1 VKDYTAYIRNAASNR
16 QMQHIDKEL
25 DHCHKELR
33 TLLQTDEDPPI
44 TLKDQEFPLHIS
56 AEECSADVLR
66 LYGQSALMPTVR
78 VYSDYAIL
86 KFIETRAE
94 YRCEG
99 AVNRAVLDNRSI
111 LWNVSYNPPADDL
124 PTSVTLSGY
133 TNRRT
138 PMWKN
143 GGFVDDPRFP
153 RNCSFMR
160 CFNKIQ

>member
-1 VKDYTAYIRNAASNR
+1 
-16 QMQHIDKEL
+16 MQHIDKEL

-33 TLLQTDEDPPI
+33 TLLQSSEGPPI
-44 TLKDQEFPLHIS
+44 TLKDQEFQLHI
-56 AEECSADVLR
+56 AVEECSADIFR
-66 LYGQSALMPTVR
+66 LYGNSASMPIVR

-86 KFIETRAE
+86 RFKETGAE

-99 AVNRAVLDNRSI
+99 AVDAVDRAVLDSGSI
-111 LWNVSYNPPADDL
+111 WWNVSYNPPADDL
-124 PTSVTLSGY
+124 PASVTLSGY

-138 PMWKN
+138 PMWQN

-153 RNCSFMR
+153 RRCRFQR